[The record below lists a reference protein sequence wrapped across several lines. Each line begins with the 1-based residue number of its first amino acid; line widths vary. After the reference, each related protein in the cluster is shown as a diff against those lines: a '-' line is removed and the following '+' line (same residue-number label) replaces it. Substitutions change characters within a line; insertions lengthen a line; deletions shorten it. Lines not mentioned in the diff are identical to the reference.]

1 MIAAYEV
8 TVICNEKLVG
18 CNLTQVGLFCNYVY
32 KLPNYRLNFTN
43 IRVYIFQMIVA
54 NTPVRVATNTKTE
67 VQVYLKLQLRR
78 YNGTLTFT

>member
-1 MIAAYEV
+1 M
-8 TVICNEKLVG
+8 G